1 VVEKYG
7 SKTLPFDQFLD
18 RLFLQTNPR
27 NRVARAVPAVR
38 GRRAAPSRHDTLV
51 AIEQGTV
58 EPGMTKAD
66 VIMALNYPPAN
77 RTPSLDAPEWR
88 YWRNRWNEYVI
99 AFDGDRVSRVSP

>member
-7 SKTLPFDQFLD
+7 SKTLPFDEFLD

-27 NRVARAVPAVR
+27 NRVARAVPAAR
-38 GRRAAPSRHDTLV
+38 GRRAAPPRHDTLV

-58 EPGMTKAD
+58 EPGMTKTD

-77 RTPSLDAPEWR
+77 RTPSLDASEWH
-88 YWRNRWNEYVI
+88 YWRNRWTEYVI
-99 AFDGDRVSRVSP
+99 AFDGDRVSRVGP